1 MKQATTIRKRFSI
14 IVVAILLAAAL
25 LFASGAIHSG
35 KVMAE
40 DADYTGWHET
50 LTINNSQFE
59 NTGSGDIPTPSGWAG
74 ARIGDAPTASVKS
87 GVLQLDSYSAN
98 KDKYKLDIYDE
109 YKNTRPDSPFG
120 KGDSASGSGY
130 FQGTNRNVLLINA
143 NGTPTAYGYT
153 SESFTLAPN
162 SYYKI
167 NVWLKT
173 GSIGPSGGAAILVN
187 GLDDN
192 PVGFTGINT
201 ETLAADQSYLDKYLG
216 WYDYT
221 LYIETSSF
229 ISSSATLSL
238 QLGYDEVGGMTKGYV
253 MYDNITATQLS
264 SKSYYEET
272 ARITAGSERKKAV
285 SFNEGE
291 LLPGGDFTTPGEFG
305 AIVGSGYASKQY
317 LNAAAGLPAENS
329 LGLEK
334 NLYAP
339 NETSADFNNVFAVST
354 YKDGK
359 FGSAYGGIE
368 SNEFVIERYSYYRIS
383 AWYNSESVEGGDGVA
398 ATLMYKSTKNT
409 GDFTS
414 DVTASLALSSENYNH
429 NGWNELSIYV
439 KGSDFS
445 DYSAKL
451 ALSLGSKSNP
461 AKGIALFDDVKI
473 QKLTPAE
480 YNDNSANGN
489 KTVAFDTATDS
500 SGIGNG
506 WFNTVGTYD
515 ELEYE
520 TTGGEKTLKNPLT
533 PANWTMHTTADVAT
547 SGYSQ
552 TAVSTDDAVYGL
564 VPVEELGNMS
574 GLTKTWG
581 NVLKM
586 SSKEDTAFC
595 YASEE
600 FTVSASGYN
609 TVAVTLTADG
619 LKGYG
624 ANLVLKKGGLV
635 VSTIEKI
642 TESGTY
648 TFYIKGGDKD
658 GAMTLELWLG
668 LNDRTDNSTK
678 LASGTVYFTGVA
690 FKSDSTE
697 EVYNAKAE
705 SYKYNRSNPDVRY
718 GISYAAVYLGA
729 EDLTLFDSYDNG
741 TVKYPYN
748 WSISKGAGKVVYGI
762 FDSTNR
768 EGTDI
773 PGSYEND
780 GKQYALMLQNV
791 EKTYSELTL
800 NNTYTLA
807 ADSYYKLTVSVKADI
822 PEEYLENENAVGAYI
837 KLTNGDYRFE
847 FKDTAVTED
856 SIVDNEAFR
865 TYTFY
870 IKAPSAETT
879 TAIAVG
885 LGGSEKSNQAVAG
898 RVYLNGI
905 TLEDLS
911 NIEYD
916 ELVADLNDDENLIDD
931 CSMRVDLAAS
941 ETTDDGTG
949 DSGSEG
955 EDTTEPTEPSGG
967 LEWWLIPSILLAVA
981 VIIAIVGSFIRKRID
996 SRPKKANVSK
1006 QSSYD
1011 RRRLT
1016 EESAAKESKKAE
1028 AADKPNDT
1036 FESFDD
1042 TKDFHDIADV
1052 TEIKESEV
1060 SEIVKTEGT
1069 TEAEKASPAPTDDN
1083 AETDNAE
1090 AIAENA
1096 VGEEAKDAADATEK
1110 TSEDTDK
1117 KTEEA
1122 VKTEEKT
1129 APAENKTDEKAD
1141 GEKQDYVDDFED

>member
-25 LFASGAIHSG
+25 LFASSAFYSG
-35 KVMAE
+35 KVFAQ

-74 ARIGDAPTASVKS
+74 ARIGDAPSASVKS

-187 GLDDN
+187 GLGDE

-201 ETLAADQSYLDKYLG
+201 ETLAADQNYTDKYLG
-216 WYDYT
+216 WFDYT

-272 ARITAGSERKKAV
+272 ARIAAGSARKKAV

-305 AIVGSGYASKQY
+305 TIVGSGYASKQY

-334 NLYAP
+334 KLYAP
-339 NETSADFNNVFAVST
+339 NEISTDFNNVFAIST

-359 FGSAYGGIE
+359 FESAYGGIE
-368 SNEFVIERYSYYRIS
+368 SKEFVIERYSYYRIS

-398 ATLMYKSTKNT
+398 ATLMYKSVKNQ

-414 DVTASLALSSENYNH
+414 DVTASLALSAENYNH
-429 NGWNELSIYV
+429 NGWNELAIYV

-461 AKGIALFDDVKI
+461 AKGVALFDDVKI

-489 KTVAFDTATDS
+489 KTVTFDTATDS

-506 WFNTVGTYD
+506 WFNTVGTYE

-520 TTGGEKTLKNPLT
+520 ISGGEKTLKKPLA

-552 TAVSTDDAVYGL
+552 TAVSTDEAVYGL
-564 VPVEELGNMS
+564 VPVEELGNIN

-586 SSKEDTAFC
+586 SSKENTAFC

-600 FTVSASGYN
+600 FTVTASGYN

-658 GAMTLELWLG
+658 SAMTLELWLG
-668 LNDRTDNSTK
+668 LNDRVDNSTK

-697 EVYNAKAE
+697 EIYNAKAE
-705 SYKYNRSNPDVRY
+705 SYKYGRSNPDVRE

-729 EDLTLFDSYDNG
+729 EDFTLFDSYDNG
-741 TVKYPYN
+741 SIKHPYN
-748 WSISKGAGKVVYGI
+748 WSVSKGTGKVVYGI
-762 FDSTNR
+762 FDSTNK
-768 EGTDI
+768 EGSDI
-773 PGSYEND
+773 PGDYENG
-780 GKQYALMLQNV
+780 GKQYALILQNV

-800 NNTYTLA
+800 NNSYTLA

-837 KLTNGDYRFE
+837 KLTNGDYRFD
-847 FKDTAVTED
+847 FKDTSVTED
-856 SIVDNEAFR
+856 SIVNDEAFR

-879 TAIAVG
+879 TAISVG
-885 LGGSEKSNQAVAG
+885 LGGSEKSNQAVVG
-898 RVYLNGI
+898 RVYVNGI

-916 ELVADLNDDENLIDD
+916 ELVADLKDDENLIDD
-931 CSMRVDLAAS
+931 CSMRVDLAAG
-941 ETTDDGTG
+941 ETTDDGAEDDT
-949 DSGSEG
+949 EG
-955 EDTTEPTEPSGG
+955 AETTEPTEPSGG

-981 VIIAIVGSFIRKRID
+981 VIIAIVGSFIRKRIE
-996 SRPKKANVSK
+996 SRPKKADVSK

-1016 EESAAKESKKAE
+1016 EKSTADDSKKAE
-1028 AADKPNDT
+1028 AANKPNDT

-1042 TKDFHDIADV
+1042 TKNFDDV
-1052 TEIKESEV
+1052 TDATEIKESEV
-1060 SEIVKTEGT
+1060 SEIVKSEDTAKTETAAPAQPEET
-1069 TEAEKASPAPTDDN
+1069 TENAEPATENADATDDKEATEALDEAPEDSDKKPSEAEKTEVKAVPSDN
-1083 AETDNAE
+1083 KGADKAE
-1090 AIAENA
+1090 
-1096 VGEEAKDAADATEK
+1096 
-1110 TSEDTDK
+1110 S
-1117 KTEEA
+1117 
-1122 VKTEEKT
+1122 
-1129 APAENKTDEKAD
+1129 
-1141 GEKQDYVDDFED
+1141 EKQDYVDDFED